1 MSIER
6 FEVPYSEAAVHDLRE
21 RLARTR
27 WPDTIPGS
35 GWAYGFDLAYLQRLG
50 DYWQQRFD
58 WREQVEQLRQLDHF
72 QYNSGAD
79 SIHFVRMRGEGSSP
93 IPILLL
99 HGWPGSFLEMLKL
112 GRLLTGA
119 GRHGSFDV
127 VIASLP
133 GFGYSSRPSKPGMN
147 TARMAD
153 SFAGLMTELGYPQF
167 ACHGGDFGASVS
179 SWLARRHPDR
189 VIGIHLNYIPGSY
202 RPALVDGDKPTPE
215 EQQFLD
221 RCAGWGEEWG
231 AYSHIQ
237 KRTPQT
243 VAYGLNDS
251 PAALAAWIL
260 EKFRD
265 WADCDGDLERRFTWD
280 ELLANVTLYWMTE
293 TIHSSCR
300 LYFESI
306 PLHLQLGEQIAPP
319 CGIARFAKEA
329 PFPPR
334 SWIERGYN
342 VQHWSDFPSGGHFAA
357 MEEPY
362 ALAGDIREFFGA
374 LRNHPTPLEIVDCAR
389 D

>member
-1 MSIER
+1 MPIEN
-6 FEVPYSEAAVHDLRE
+6 FELPYSEPAVHDLRD

-35 GWAYGFDLAYLQRLG
+35 GWTYGFNLAYLQHICE
-50 DYWQQRFD
+50 Y
-58 WREQVEQLRQLDHF
+58 WRERFSWKAQIDELRQLEHF
-72 QYNSGAD
+72 RFTTGDDA
-79 SIHFVRMRGEGSSP
+79 IHFVRLRGEGTSP

-99 HGWPGSFLEMLKL
+99 HGWPGSFLELLKV
-112 GRLLTGA
+112 GRQLAA
-119 GRHGSFDV
+119 GDSFDV
-127 VIASLP
+127 IIPSLP
-133 GFGYSSRPSKPGMN
+133 GFGFSSRPTTPGMN

-153 SFAGLMTELGYPQF
+153 LFARLMHELGHERF

-179 SWLARRHPDR
+179 SWLARRYPER
-189 VIGIHLNYIPGSY
+189 VLGIHLNYIPGYY
-202 RPALVDGDKPTPE
+202 RPALLDGESPTPE

-221 RCAGWGEEWG
+221 GCVRWEEEWG
-231 AYSHIQ
+231 AYDHIQ
-237 KRTPQT
+237 GRTPLT
-243 VAYGLNDS
+243 AAYGLNDS

-265 WADCDGDLERRFTWD
+265 WADCDGDLEKRFTWD
-280 ELLANVTLYWMTE
+280 ELLANLTLYWMTE

-306 PLHLQLGEQIAPP
+306 PLRLERGEQIAPP
-319 CGIARFAKEA
+319 CGIAHFAKEA

-342 VQHWSDFPSGGHFAA
+342 VQHWTDFPRGGHFAA
-357 MEEPY
+357 MEEPE
-362 ALAGDIREFFGA
+362 ALAKDIREFFGN
-374 LRNHPTPLEIVDCAR
+374 LRNEPRSLEVVDCAR